1 MKRITTKSI
10 ILTRVNYA
18 EADRI
23 ITFLTPANGK
33 VRAIAKGVRKAKSKL
48 AGGVELFSIS
58 DIGVIEGRG
67 EIGTLVSSRL
77 VTYFDRIVSDINR
90 TMLGY
95 EMLKIINRALE
106 DEGGEEF
113 FELLCDSFS
122 ILNNL
127 EAAIELAE
135 TSFLMRLM
143 GLLGHEPNL
152 TTEVQGKPLTEGKLY
167 LFNLDNMGLALSER
181 GNLNQNHIKLLRL
194 LSHNKPETLLVVQG
208 LSKHLKEL
216 APLVRSMAR
225 QYVVR

>member
-1 MKRITTKSI
+1 MNRISTRSI
-10 ILTRVNYA
+10 ILTRINYA

-23 ITFLTPANGK
+23 ITFLTPSNGK

-48 AGGVELFSIS
+48 AGGIELFSIS
-58 DIGVIEGRG
+58 DIGVIEGRS

-77 VTYFDRIVSDINR
+77 ITYFSNIVSDINR
-90 TMLGY
+90 TLLGY

-113 FELLCDSFS
+113 FDLLGDTLS

-127 EAAIELAE
+127 ESPIELAE
-135 TSFLMRLM
+135 TSFIMRLM

-152 TTEVQGKPLTEGKLY
+152 TTDVQGKPLAEGALY
-167 LFNLDNMGLALSER
+167 LFSLDSMGLAPSKR

-194 LSHNKPETLLVVQG
+194 LSHNKPEALLVVKG
-208 LSKHLKEL
+208 LAKHLKEL